1 MAGLWDSMMKRLV
14 RRYAKHFV
22 RWLVAEAVFV
32 RALDIELQNQQLFA
46 DALLEVM
53 LHGTSALLH
62 IEFQAYDDPEMAT
75 RLLEYNVLASRQYG
89 HLPVYSYVIYL
100 RKAGEVAASPLVRG
114 FPTGED
120 VHHFFFG
127 VIKLW
132 EVPAEFLLQAEWL
145 GVLPLVTLTRGGKR
159 PEVVKEMIDQLAS
172 AEEYDLLAI
181 ARVVG
186 GLVFKTEPELE
197 WFRKRFSMFQDILRE
212 SWVYQEIVEEGV
224 EKGREEERQ
233 HRIQDQQAM
242 FLGFIQLR
250 FPELEVLA
258 KQQTDGITD
267 PEVLPTVS
275 FKLLAAQTIEEA
287 RQILLSINKS
297 ETKH

>member
-14 RRYAKHFV
+14 RRYAKHFA

-46 DALLEVM
+46 DALLEVR
-53 LHGTSALLH
+53 LRGEPALLH
-62 IEFQAYDDPEMAT
+62 IEFQAYDDPDMAR

-100 RKAGEVAASPLVRG
+100 RKAWEVAVSPLVRR
-114 FPTGED
+114 FPNGED

-132 EVPAEFLLQAEWL
+132 EVPAELFLGAGWT
-145 GVLPLVTLTRGGKR
+145 GVLPLVTLTDGGKR
-159 PEVVKEMIDQLAS
+159 PEVVKEMIDQLALV
-172 AEEYDLLAI
+172 EEYDLLAI

-186 GLVFKTEPELE
+186 GLVFKTEPELA

-212 SWVYQEIVEEGV
+212 SWVYQEIAEQ
-224 EKGREEERQ
+224 GREEERQ
-233 HRIQDQQAM
+233 QELQRQRQTIV
-242 FLGFIQLR
+242 GFVQRR
-250 FPELEVLA
+250 FPEISTLA
-258 KQQTDGITD
+258 KQQVDGITD
-267 PEVLPTVS
+267 PEVLQTMIL
-275 FKLLAAQTIEEA
+275 KLLDAQMLEEA
-287 RQILLSINKS
+287 GQILLNLDKDG
-297 ETKH
+297 TRH